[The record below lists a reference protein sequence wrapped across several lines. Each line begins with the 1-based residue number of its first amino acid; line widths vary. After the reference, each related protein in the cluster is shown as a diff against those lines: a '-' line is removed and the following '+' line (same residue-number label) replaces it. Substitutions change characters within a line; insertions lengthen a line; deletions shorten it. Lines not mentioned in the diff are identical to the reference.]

1 MPFDIPVYSA
11 ALGYLL
17 LGGIF
22 VFAGIDHFRNFPAVK
37 GMVAGRGWP
46 LSGPLLASVSGFQI
60 VAGLCLALGP
70 LRPWAALGLAAFTIA
85 ASLSFLDFWRTRSS
99 DRMWMRSEFTI
110 NVGLVGGLILA
121 FAASL

>member
-1 MPFDIPVYSA
+1 MTFDITPYAA
-11 ALGYLL
+11 ALGYFL

-22 VFAGIDHFRNFPAVK
+22 VFAGIDHFRSFQAVR

-46 LSGPLLASVSGFQI
+46 LPGPLLASVSTFQI
-60 VAGLCLALGP
+60 VAGLCLVLGP
-70 LRPWAALGLAAFTIA
+70 LRPWAALGLAAFTVA
-85 ASLSFLDFWRTRSS
+85 ASLSFLDFWRTKTP
-99 DRMWMRSEFTI
+99 DRTWMRSEFTI

>member
-1 MPFDIPVYSA
+1 MASDITSYSA
-11 ALGYLL
+11 ALGYVL

-22 VFAGIDHFRNFPAVK
+22 VFAGIDHFRSFPAVR
-37 GMVAGRGWP
+37 GMMASRGWP
-46 LSGPLLASVSGFQI
+46 MPGPLLAAISLLQI
-60 VAGLCLALGP
+60 IAGLCLALGP

-85 ASLSFLDFWRTRSS
+85 ASVSFLDFWRTKTA

-110 NVGLVGGLILA
+110 NVGLVGGLVLA